1 MKLGWEHS
9 CDFFSLVEFS
19 QKNKW
24 KKSLSRVSF
33 STLFCAK
40 RKRKEKGGIKVHVS
54 MQNNHLII
62 KLKEKTLAVGLLYV
76 PYNLKLPWGK
86 SQMWYILYFLS
97 YPLCSK
103 SDVSIYVL
111 CVIVCIQN
119 TCNQRGFGK
128 LDNIEQYTVEKKL
141 CQPKTFLILTFTYI
155 FLVRKSCI
163 LQVFWVILD
172 VFLTFK

>member
-1 MKLGWEHS
+1 M
-9 CDFFSLVEFS
+9 
-19 QKNKW
+19 
-24 KKSLSRVSF
+24 SRVSF

-86 SQMWYILYFLS
+86 SQIWYILYFLS

-128 LDNIEQYTVEKKL
+128 LDNIEHYIEKKIVPTKNFFDFDFYL
-141 CQPKTFLILTFTYI
+141 YILSTQVLHIKSFLGYFICPDFEISSLPIKFYVNKKLY
-155 FLVRKSCI
+155 FLYYE
-163 LQVFWVILD
+163 
-172 VFLTFK
+172 

>member
-1 MKLGWEHS
+1 M
-9 CDFFSLVEFS
+9 
-19 QKNKW
+19 
-24 KKSLSRVSF
+24 SRVSF
-33 STLFCAK
+33 PTHCCEK
-40 RKRKEKGGIKVHVS
+40 RKRKSSIKVRVS
-54 MQNNHLII
+54 MQNNHLI
-62 KLKEKTLAVGLLYV
+62 KLKEKTLVVGLIYV

-155 FLVRKSCI
+155 FLVRKSYI
-163 LQVFWVILD
+163 LKVFWVILY
-172 VFLTFK
+172 VLTLK